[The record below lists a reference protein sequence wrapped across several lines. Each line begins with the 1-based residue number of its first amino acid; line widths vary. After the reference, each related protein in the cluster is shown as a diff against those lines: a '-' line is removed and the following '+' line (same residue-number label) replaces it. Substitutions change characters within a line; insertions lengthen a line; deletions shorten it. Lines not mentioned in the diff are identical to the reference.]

1 MNTVAQG
8 CIRRP
13 CRQYGKDQQVLFLH
27 FFFLLYFK
35 FIFQLGLHLFIMF
48 LESPCAS
55 VCFLF
60 KTLFF
65 IIFFS
70 IDSPFLKHYY
80 VFARFNQL
88 VALANLFPT
97 IPLECNKLDKVWE
110 AVKNLLQHQKN
121 FSFHSLQLTSDK

>member
-1 MNTVAQG
+1 MGMIN
-8 CIRRP
+8 R
-13 CRQYGKDQQVLFLH
+13 LFFLH

-35 FIFQLGLHLFIMF
+35 IYPGSFFQLGLHLFIMF

-97 IPLECNKLDKVWE
+97 IPLECNKFDKVWE
-110 AVKNLLQHQKN
+110 AVKNLHQHQKN